1 MSGAHVITTSQDY
14 IAQARAPRDKRK
26 VPLGLRKLPDAKA
39 LRERQRA
46 IMRLK
51 MGGLSN
57 KAVAE
62 AVGCTPQTVCVTM
75 SSGIAVNAMAKLH
88 EAADLDVVDIQ
99 KQLRK
104 MAPDCLRNLE
114 QVLNGTMPVTPEL
127 KVKTSQD
134 VLDRIGVSK
143 IQQVHTV
150 NMSGHFTGDDLAE
163 MKRRALSALEVEP
176 LPTSDTSGAE
186 RRPLDADG
194 QLEEPTTAEQPM
206 QLGQS
211 ADSQGDTDNNDE
223 GGTAR

>member
-1 MSGAHVITTSQDY
+1 
-14 IAQARAPRDKRK
+14 
-26 VPLGLRKLPDAKA
+26 
-39 LRERQRA
+39 
-46 IMRLK
+46 

-57 KAVAE
+57 TAVAE
-62 AVGCTPQTVCVTM
+62 AVGCTPQTVCNTM
-75 SSGIAVNAMAKLH
+75 SSEIAVTAIAKMH

-163 MKRRALSALEVEP
+163 MKRRALAALEVEP
-176 LPTSDTSGAE
+176 LPTSDASDAE
-186 RRPLDADG
+186 QRALCADG
-194 QLEEPTTAEQPM
+194 QALAEIEN
-206 QLGQS
+206 S
-211 ADSQGDTDNNDE
+211 NDDE
-223 GGTAR
+223 GGPIDAAPIS